1 MGALM
6 STLNGARAVEGVDH
20 GLPLLAWAKGDVRL
34 SLVRRGGQYRR
45 AVFLLL
51 HPVRKKPTSGNV
63 SQALGVWAT
72 S

>member
-1 MGALM
+1 VGALM

-20 GLPLLAWAKGDVRL
+20 GLPVLAWAKGDVRL
-34 SLVRRGGQYRR
+34 SLGPSRR
-45 AVFLLL
+45 AIPPSSFSVVASRWEKL
-51 HPVRKKPTSGNV
+51 TSGNV